1 MIIIIMAANFIIL
14 HVWGHCIGALCQMLV
29 RQRDSDHSSF
39 VMIGTGVSLPVDWS
53 NLTRY

>member
-29 RQRDSDHSSF
+29 RQRDRR
-39 VMIGTGVSLPVDWS
+39 VAVIIL
-53 NLTRY
+53 L